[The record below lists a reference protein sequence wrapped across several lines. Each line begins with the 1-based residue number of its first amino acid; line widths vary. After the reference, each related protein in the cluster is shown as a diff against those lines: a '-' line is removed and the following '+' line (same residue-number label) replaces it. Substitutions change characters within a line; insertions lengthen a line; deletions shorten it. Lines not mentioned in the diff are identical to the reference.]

1 VERGERGVEWALVV
15 WKEDTEEGNIVCQ
28 SSLQRER
35 KQRFFAEDKEV
46 MMVGASR
53 ITD

>member
-1 VERGERGVEWALVV
+1 MERGERGVEGALVV

-35 KQRFFAEDKEV
+35 KQSFFAEDKE
-46 MMVGASR
+46 R
-53 ITD
+53 